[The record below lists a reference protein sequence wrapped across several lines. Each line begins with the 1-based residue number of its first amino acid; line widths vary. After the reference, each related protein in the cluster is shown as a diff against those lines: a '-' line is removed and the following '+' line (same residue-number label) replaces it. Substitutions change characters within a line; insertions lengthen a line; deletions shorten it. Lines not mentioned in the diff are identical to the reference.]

1 MALTIKFD
9 REKCEPREAQIIDAL
24 IATHMTFRGGH
35 LRAAG
40 LSSGDPNYEIAA
52 VEFTT
57 EFMKSVFPD
66 MNFHYVRE

>member
-1 MALTIKFD
+1 MTMTIKFD
-9 REKCEPREAQIIDAL
+9 RDKCEPREAQIIDAL

-40 LSSGDPNYEIAA
+40 LSTADPNFEIAA

-57 EFMKSVFPD
+57 AFMKSVFPD
-66 MNFHYVRE
+66 LDFKVVKE

>member
-57 EFMKSVFPD
+57 EFMKKVFPD
-66 MNFHYVRE
+66 MNFRIERD

>member
-1 MALTIKFD
+1 MAMTIKFN

-57 EFMKSVFPD
+57 QFMKAVFPD
-66 MNFHYVRE
+66 LGFEIVRD